1 MPRFSVNQWDEL
13 STFFTSFFRHVSGN
27 VEQTGDSIRFKSP
40 ITMVETSLHL
50 FRDGTFGANMPLH
63 GIESKVE
70 TVDFQTEPHRI
81 TFIGQGLE
89 YIYQIPTQLIVTER
103 DE

>member
-1 MPRFSVNQWDEL
+1 MTHFKVKQWDEL
-13 STFFTSFFRHVSGN
+13 KTFFTSFFSHVSGN
-27 VEQTGDSIRFKSP
+27 VEQTVDSIRFNSP
-40 ITMVETSLHL
+40 PTLVETSLHL

-70 TVDFQTEPHRI
+70 MVEFQTEPYCI
-81 TFIGQGLE
+81 AFVGQGLE
-89 YIYQIPTQLIVTER
+89 YIYRIPTQLILTER